1 MAWRQGRG
9 ESAPGPARAA
19 ICEAFL
25 AAAAGMGFPIL
36 GDLNR
41 YTVDGFGYYD
51 INVGGGRR
59 MSTATAFLRPNE
71 SRPN

>member
-1 MAWRQGRG
+1 
-9 ESAPGPARAA
+9 
-19 ICEAFL
+19 
-25 AAAAGMGFPIL
+25 MGFPIL
-36 GDLNR
+36 DDLNR

-59 MSTATAFLRPNE
+59 MSAATAFLRPNE